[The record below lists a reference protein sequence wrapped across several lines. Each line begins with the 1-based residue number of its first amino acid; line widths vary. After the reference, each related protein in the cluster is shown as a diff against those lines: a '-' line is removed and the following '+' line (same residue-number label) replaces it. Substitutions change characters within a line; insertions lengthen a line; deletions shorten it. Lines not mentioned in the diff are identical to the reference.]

1 MSQLAAIRA
10 NAYNFTF
17 TSQGY
22 YFSSWYFAFKKWIRL
37 LVG

>member
-1 MSQLAAIRA
+1 MSQSATISA
-10 NAYNFTF
+10 NAYYFTF